1 MEYQAAANGKR
12 RAISAET
19 IAKRRYYP
27 QDERDVDAA
36 AWVLRE
42 LDVEPTN
49 KLAAAVFDTT
59 VARVSKARRL
69 LEQRGRRHNGGGHH
83 NCKPVSTLTD
93 REVDRLVEQ
102 VGAELVEKLGAEA
115 CLRFLDRATQP
126 ELPLRAA
133 ERHRTSTAPVAM

>member
-1 MEYQAAANGKR
+1 MADVNGIPSRSERQAAGDIR
-12 RAISAET
+12 RDHRQTPLLS
-19 IAKRRYYP
+19 P
-27 QDERDVDAA
+27 DERDVDAA

-59 VARVSKARRL
+59 EARVSKARRL

-133 ERHRTSTAPVAM
+133 E